1 MLLDLEN
8 KGHEVYYSAPALH
21 TSEEFNE
28 AYLLHRVKAPSIWTK
43 PSEIGPLPDDRDHH
57 VAFVPDSPLHFC
69 SKPRPLDTLGA
80 FEQFQ
85 ESVTHS
91 FKERSG
97 IAMRRETLEQTAR
110 DLSKIAEKHRHISFK
125 PKSTSRVTLEKRH
138 PLDQIA
144 YYSQVF
150 LDAQLFIIGE
160 KGDIDE
166 PVEK

>member
-1 MLLDLEN
+1 
-8 KGHEVYYSAPALH
+8 
-21 TSEEFNE
+21 
-28 AYLLHRVKAPSIWTK
+28 
-43 PSEIGPLPDDRDHH
+43 
-57 VAFVPDSPLHFC
+57 
-69 SKPRPLDTLGA
+69 
-80 FEQFQ
+80 
-85 ESVTHS
+85 
-91 FKERSG
+91 
-97 IAMRRETLEQTAR
+97 MRRETLEQTAR